1 MREKQAEQKTQ
12 QKQKIQTWQAELA
25 EFVDHGT
32 FAEAGAIFQGVSP

>member
-1 MREKQAEQKTQ
+1 MREKQAKKKHSRNEKF
-12 QKQKIQTWQAELA
+12 QTWQAELA